1 MSDLIRREDAI
12 DYFVTNVC
20 IVDAD
25 GYYVDDY
32 DERVRIWTERF
43 SGIPSA
49 EPERKWIPVTEALP
63 ENRNV
68 VLATVYWHET
78 YQVMEASYFGS
89 DWWCVPFNNC
99 GKHMQKLNPIAW
111 MPLPEPWRVE

>member
-1 MSDLIRREDAI
+1 MSDLIDRQKAIGEIREVYEYEFPTASGEFDE
-12 DYFVTNVC
+12 FVTLIIPNLL
-20 IVDAD
+20 
-25 GYYVDDY
+25 
-32 DERVRIWTERF
+32 RNL
-43 SGIPSA
+43 PSA

-68 VLATVYWHET
+68 VLVTAYWHET
-78 YQVMEASYFGS
+78 YQVMEAFYFGS

-111 MPLPEPWRVE
+111 MPLPEPCRGE